1 MQGALTNSGFLPMQD
16 LTVDQRSL
24 EGSEEG
30 IQQPQPKETFFQW
43 FAQTGDRQDEEF
55 NSDEI
60 ADIIREQIWPNP
72 LPLYYGEVVSSSA
85 FSLLMKTKG
94 PCDCGDV
101 LEMHMVG
108 RFSKLRTLSEAT

>member
-1 MQGALTNSGFLPMQD
+1 MLCTPSDSRLLSVQD
-16 LTVDQRSL
+16 LTVDQKSL

-30 IQQPQPKETFFQW
+30 NQQPQPRETFFQW
-43 FAQTGDRQDEEF
+43 FAQTGARQDEEY

-85 FSLLMKTKG
+85 FSLLMT
-94 PCDCGDV
+94 
-101 LEMHMVG
+101 
-108 RFSKLRTLSEAT
+108 T